1 MLDVILVGFMGTG
14 KTTVGEVLAA
24 NFKRPQID
32 LDDEI
37 VATAGKS
44 IKQIFADSG
53 EPAFRKLETEVLRQ
67 AFAKSGILSTG
78 GGVVESAPNRELL
91 QQTAIPV
98 IYLQTGPTTIFER
111 IKDDD
116 GRPLVQQLGEAGLRD
131 LWQRR
136 EPLYQSV
143 ANHIVVTDTQT
154 PEQVSQQIQQFLA
167 QVALNQEKL
176 A

>member
-37 VATAGKS
+37 ITTAGKS

-53 EPAFRKLETEVLRQ
+53 EVAFRQLETQVLKQ
-67 AFAKSGILSTG
+67 AFTKNGILSTG
-78 GGVVESAPNRELL
+78 GGVVESAANRELL
-91 QQTAIPV
+91 RQTAIPV
-98 IYLQTGPTTIFER
+98 IYLQTEPAAIFQR
-111 IKDDD
+111 LKSDD
-116 GRPLVQQLGEAGLRD
+116 GRPLVQQLGEVGLRK

-136 EPLYQSV
+136 VPLYQQV
-143 ANHIVVTDTQT
+143 ATHTITTDTRT
-154 PEQVSQQIQQFLA
+154 PQQVSQQIQQL
-167 QVALNQEKL
+167 LGQEVL
-176 A
+176 SHEI

>member
-37 VATAGKS
+37 IASAGKS
-44 IKQIFADSG
+44 IKQIFADAG
-53 EPAFRKLETEVLRQ
+53 ETAFRQLETQVLQQ

-78 GGVVESAPNRELL
+78 GGVVESAANRQLL
-91 QQTAIPV
+91 QTTTIPV
-98 IYLQTGPTTIFER
+98 IYLQTEPAAIFTR
-111 IKDDD
+111 LKGDD
-116 GRPLVQQLGEAGLRD
+116 GRPLVQQLGESGLRE

-136 EPLYQSV
+136 APLYQSV
-143 ANHIVVTDTQT
+143 ATHTVTTDART
-154 PEQVSQQIQQFLA
+154 PEEVSQQIQQLIG
-167 QVALNQEKL
+167 QEVSHY
-176 A
+176 AI